1 MNKGIQ
7 IFDNVLPFAF
17 REKMLMWALK
27 SRYQIG
33 WADSF
38 DPMKSANKDMHAMFT
53 DDEFKELGLWEYL
66 QQHPVMAPI
75 IQPYK
80 PVKIVVNLTRSCDVH
95 FTHSHPEKKVLLYYV
110 NMEWKEGW
118 EGETFFFTEDN
129 QDIDTVLPYVPGR
142 FILFDGALP
151 HTIRAQ
157 SIIGP
162 QFRFTMA
169 IALD

>member
-1 MNKGIQ
+1 VNNKIQ
-7 IFDNVLPFAF
+7 IFDDVLPFWLRDRIYWWAF
-17 REKMLMWALK
+17 K

-33 WADSF
+33 WADSI

-66 QQHPVMAPI
+66 QQHPTMAPV

-80 PVKIVVNLTRSCDVH
+80 PVKIVINLTRSCDVH
-95 FTHSHPEKKVLLYYV
+95 FTHIHPEKKVLLYYI
-110 NMEWKEGW
+110 NPEWKEGW
-118 EGETFFFTEDN
+118 EGETFFFTENN
-129 QDIDTVLPYVPGR
+129 QEIDTVLSYVPGR
-142 FILFDGALP
+142 FILFDGTQP

-162 QFRFTMA
+162 QFRFTLA